1 MTLIMTCLIILI
13 ISYFLLFVEQLV
25 SSSSYP
31 RNFTFKTI
39 FLSFKLASVCVIS
52 CSVVSNS
59 VAQWTVACQAPLSM
73 EFSSQEYWS
82 QLPFPPRG
90 DLPNPGTEPV
100 SCVLHWQT
108 DSLPLAPPRKL

>member
-1 MTLIMTCLIILI
+1 MGDTDPINEMEGC
-13 ISYFLLFVEQLV
+13 VCV
-25 SSSSYP
+25 C
-31 RNFTFKTI
+31 
-39 FLSFKLASVCVIS
+39 VCVIS

-82 QLPFPPRG
+82 QLPFSPRG

-108 DSLPLAPPRKL
+108 DSLPLAPPGKL